1 MSFQNTAA
9 IFALVAFLTA
19 PVAYGQRLTL
29 AQALAQTLQSSP
41 ELASYSWNIRA
52 AEARIIQAKLR
63 PNPALSIESENITGS
78 GDFKS
83 TDEMMENT
91 LQLSQLVELGGK
103 RTARVQEAQSERQLA
118 DWEYQIKRIDVLR
131 ETTTRFIEALAAERK
146 VELAQE
152 IVSVA
157 ERVIPVT
164 QRLLESGKASD
175 VELTRAN
182 VAVASARIE
191 LEQSQRDLLTA
202 KSNLAAQ
209 WGAIEPD
216 FTTVGGELAQ
226 LRSLPSI
233 GHLKVQLQRNPQ
245 LARWTTEREKRQ
257 ATLVSARAQERPDVT
272 LSAGPRLIGRGDDVT
287 LVAGVSI
294 PLPFW
299 NRNQGAIAEAEAN
312 VSKTADEQ
320 RNAEARAYAQLNE
333 AYQRLSRAGNE
344 ANILERDVIPGAR
357 TAVDTLLDG
366 YDRGRFSQLEV
377 LEARR
382 TLNEAR
388 SQQLRVLADYHKAK
402 AELDA
407 LTAQPIE
414 LSKPAAKASL
424 LPATRKK

>member
-1 MSFQNTAA
+1 MSFQSTAS
-9 IFALVAFLTA
+9 IFALIAFLAA

-29 AQALAQTLQSSP
+29 AQALARTLQSSP
-41 ELASYSWNIRA
+41 ELASYSWDIRA
-52 AEARIIQAKLR
+52 AEARILQAKLR
-63 PNPALSIESENITGS
+63 PNPDLSIESENIAGS
-78 GDFKS
+78 GDFKNV
-83 TDEMMENT
+83 DELVENT

-103 RTARVQEAQSERQLA
+103 RRARIQEAQSDRQLA
-118 DWEYQIKRIDVLR
+118 DWEYQIKRVDFLR
-131 ETTTRFIEALAAERK
+131 ETTTRFIEALAAQNK
-146 VELAQE
+146 VGLAQE
-152 IVSVA
+152 TVSVA

-191 LEQSQRDLLTA
+191 LGQSQRDLLTA
-202 KSNLAAQ
+202 KSNLASQ
-209 WGAIEPD
+209 WGAREPD
-216 FTTVGGELAQ
+216 FTSVSGELAHV
-226 LRSLPSI
+226 RSLPSI
-233 GHLKVQLQRNPQ
+233 GNLKARLQHNPQ

-257 ATLVSARAQERPDVT
+257 ATLVSARAQGRPDVT

-294 PLPFW
+294 PIPFW

-312 VSKTADEQ
+312 LSKTADEK
-320 RNAEARAYAQLNE
+320 RNAEARAYAQLTE
-333 AYQRLSRAGNE
+333 AYQRLSRAANE

-357 TAVDTLLDG
+357 TTVDTLLDG

-388 SQQLRVLADYHKAK
+388 SQQLRALADYHKAK

-407 LTAQPIE
+407 LTAAPIE
-414 LSKPAAKASL
+414 LSKPAAHASPA
-424 LPATRKK
+424 PATRKE

>member
-1 MSFQNTAA
+1 MSFQNTTP
-9 IFALVAFLTA
+9 IFALVAFLTP

-63 PNPALSIESENITGS
+63 PNPDLSIESENITGS

-83 TDEMMENT
+83 ADEMMENT

-118 DWEYQIKRIDVLR
+118 DWEYQIKSIDILR
-131 ETTTRFIEALAAERK
+131 ETTTRFIEALAAQRK
-146 VELAQE
+146 FELAQE
-152 IVSVA
+152 TVSVA
-157 ERVIPVT
+157 ERVIPVA

-209 WGAIEPD
+209 WGAREPD
-216 FTTVGGELAQ
+216 FTSVGGELAQ
-226 LRSLPSI
+226 LRPLPSI
-233 GHLKVQLQRNPQ
+233 GHLKARLQRNPQ

-257 ATLVSARAQERPDVT
+257 ATLVSARAQGRPDVT

-388 SQQLRVLADYHKAK
+388 SQQLRALADYHKAK

-407 LTAQPIE
+407 LTAAPIE

-424 LPATRKK
+424 PPVTRKK